1 MLNYVQPAPLILF
14 SLVLSATFASA
25 QTNEV
30 TREQISLR
38 GTVEA
43 VDHTA
48 RTVRIRGDKGNV
60 VTLDIP
66 QSTVPFDKL
75 QVADV
80 VTVVYYDRVSVRPKP
95 AGEPVVDRT
104 DPPVT
109 TTTPG
114 VLPEARSRLS
124 A

>member
-80 VTVVYYDRVSVRPKP
+80 VTVVLLRP
-95 AGEPVVDRT
+95 GERP
-104 DPPVT
+104 
-109 TTTPG
+109 
-114 VLPEARSRLS
+114 PEAGRR
-124 A
+124 ARR